1 MPHACSSSG
10 VSAWIVGR
18 VVLMVRLV
26 RVPVPGAG
34 TGTTAMLHRRG
45 PDHGDAPSW
54 WLGPGRCR
62 GCPGARGA
70 GAAAGMRGPGRAAA
84 GLAGPPRGPLAAAG
98 PVGRRRGWCRPPG
111 LSGAALT
118 FPWCGSFGVRG
129 AGRVA
134 QAASRW
140 PRGDLSCRTG
150 PAGPL
155 PSPGAA
161 PPFRARWH
169 PGYPRTWAV
178 AHRARSAAPPRARGW
193 QPRGRGLASGA
204 PEAPRASPA
213 PRQGAHSEGAAPMP
227 QRAGYG
233 APGRGRRS
241 GLPGLACRDWRAG

>member
-1 MPHACSSSG
+1 MLHRGGWARAG
-10 VSAWIVGR
+10 AGA
-18 VVLMVRLV
+18 
-26 RVPVPGAG
+26 VPVPVV
-34 TGTTAMLHRRG
+34 RER
-45 PDHGDAPSW
+45 P
-54 WLGPGRCR
+54 PGC
-62 GCPGARGA
+62 
-70 GAAAGMRGPGRAAA
+70 A
-84 GLAGPPRGPLAAAG
+84 GLAGPPRACP
-98 PVGRRRGWCRPPG
+98 GRRGARWPPPG
-111 LSGAALT
+111 LVPAARLIRSGAYV
-118 FPWCGSFGVRG
+118 PWCGSFGVRG
-129 AGRVA
+129 PGRVA

-178 AHRARSAAPPRARGW
+178 AHRPRPAAPRRARGW